1 MSLATSNG
9 GAGAGAGMSMA
20 AMAHGG
26 PSALSTHQQT
36 SNAAGGPPP
45 GSGAGTAAAP
55 NVAALAADLVDKN
68 QNLGWKMVKNLAQMP
83 IVSVDLYGDTGE
95 VAFFPP
101 KNEGE
106 ESNIEIMASNGE
118 VSVKALGKVHATGTS
133 LALKKDDDAAHK
145 ALRRLITKSKG
156 YEAVFN
162 DTLASNTKDEGVLV
176 IESPHLLLGERQVKY
191 LPSVSKNKY
200 TVGKESS
207 HAIDEDDSQGITI
220 RNGNLDG
227 SSAAQQNNFDRVTLH
242 LNMHSGKKALTILPE
257 EAVGIVLAKAKYEVS
272 KHYPELK
279 QDDDDKEKYMEFP
292 PAIALPAWACNHYAI
307 ESLMEACDGTAVL
320 YNRSV
325 AALSGALV
333 PSFVRDKKNKK
344 IVLQPSNLCNTV
356 MKCFKAHQEKI
367 QEAQKLKKPLPNPSY
382 MPLVVMAGM
391 TEDGLELCAVQIKD
405 LNESFG
411 RTDCHVPFGAMKVV
425 STVSYQHSKPIS
437 IVNKSLVEL
446 SDIVDEICPELE
458 EDGGVAAIVTY
469 GTVASQLQ
477 LKDALLKSLNGIE
490 GDNVWNTKV
499 DFLSTREEAVS
510 TGTCVLAGVSHNRIE
525 PEIVEGG
532 KGKRPAVSITNVAP
546 CAVGITYNFDGGRK
560 GSTWTDPKVIF
571 DYDRRVPAGPYNVE
585 FSAAE
590 CVALKKDPALLNDME
605 KLVEESEQWSK
616 GKHNALREE
625 AALGL
630 TVKVVQRFERNGKW
644 RDYGFAAN
652 PLTQGGEEG
661 DNEEDGEETEKH
673 AIETSTLEL
682 SLDSVG
688 YLATSLSSDGQT
700 IDQAIKAARTSTMWK
715 YIRIIGAIAFFGGF
729 MVKSYLGEKNR
740 EECAER
746 VLAFYKRASPNS
758 INDGDKHNAH
768 YVCYKY
774 RGRTEKLYK
783 KLEKKYGMR
792 VKEVHEWED
801 EEEPEEEQEE
811 NLDDNDKD
819 DNSGG
824 EF

>member
-1 MSLATSNG
+1 MSLATSSG

-36 SNAAGGPPP
+36 ANANAAGGPPP

-68 QNLGWKMVKNLAQMP
+68 QNLGWKMVKNLAKMP

-95 VAFFPP
+95 VAYFPP

-106 ESNIEIMASNGE
+106 ESNIEIMASKGE
-118 VSVKALGKVHATGTS
+118 IGVKALGKVQSSGTS
-133 LALKKDDDAAHK
+133 LALKKNDDAAHK
-145 ALRRLITKSKG
+145 ALRRLITKAKG
-156 YEAVFN
+156 YEAVFS
-162 DTLASNTKDEGVLV
+162 DTLTAKDDADSLV
-176 IESPHLLLGERQVKY
+176 IRSPHLLLGERQIKY
-191 LPSVSKNKY
+191 LPSVSKDKY

-207 HAIDEDDSQGITI
+207 HAIDEDDLQGITI

-227 SSAAQQNNFDRVTLH
+227 SSSAQQNNFDRVTLH
-242 LNMHSGKKALTILPE
+242 LNMHSGKKGLTILPE

-272 KHYPELK
+272 KHYPDLVKGDE
-279 QDDDDKEKYMEFP
+279 KEKYMDFP

-307 ESLMEACDGTAVL
+307 DSLMEACDGTAVL

-333 PSFVRDKKNKK
+333 PSFVKDKKANK
-344 IVLQPSNLCNTV
+344 ISLQTSNLYNVIT
-356 MKCFKAHQEKI
+356 KRFENHQKKI
-367 QEAQKLKKPLPNPSY
+367 QEAQKLKKPLPNTSY

-391 TEDGLELCAVQIKD
+391 TEDGIEFSAVQIKD
-405 LNESFG
+405 VNGSFG
-411 RTDCHVPFGAMKVV
+411 RTDCHVPFGSLKVV
-425 STVSYQHSKPIS
+425 STVSYQHLKPSS

-458 EDGGVAAIVTY
+458 DDGGVAAIVTY

-477 LKDALLKSLNGIE
+477 LKDAILKSLNGIE
-490 GDNVWNTKV
+490 GDNVWNTKIE
-499 DFLSTREEAVS
+499 FLSTREEAVS

-525 PEIVEGG
+525 PEIVESG
-532 KGKRPAVSITNVAP
+532 KGKRPAVCVTNVAP
-546 CAVGITYNFDGGRK
+546 CAVGITYNFDGGKK
-560 GSTWTDPKVIF
+560 GSTWTEPKVVF

-590 CVALKKDPALLNDME
+590 CVALKKDPTLLNDME
-605 KLVEESEQWSK
+605 KLVEESEQWLK

-630 TVKVVQRFERNGKW
+630 TIKVVQRFERNGKW
-644 RDYGFAAN
+644 RDHGFAAN
-652 PLTQGGEEG
+652 PLTQGGDDDET
-661 DNEEDGEETEKH
+661 EEDGGEGSEKQ

-688 YLATSLSSDGQT
+688 YLATQLSSDG
-700 IDQAIKAARTSTMWK
+700 
-715 YIRIIGAIAFFGGF
+715 
-729 MVKSYLGEKNR
+729 
-740 EECAER
+740 
-746 VLAFYKRASPNS
+746 
-758 INDGDKHNAH
+758 
-768 YVCYKY
+768 
-774 RGRTEKLYK
+774 
-783 KLEKKYGMR
+783 
-792 VKEVHEWED
+792 
-801 EEEPEEEQEE
+801 
-811 NLDDNDKD
+811 
-819 DNSGG
+819 
-824 EF
+824 

>member
-26 PSALSTHQQT
+26 PSALATHQQT

-68 QNLGWKMVKNLAQMP
+68 QNLGWKMVKNLAKMP

-95 VAFFPP
+95 VAYYPP

-106 ESNIEIMASNGE
+106 ESNIEIMASKGE
-118 VSVKALGKVHATGTS
+118 ISVKALGKVQASGTS
-133 LALKKDDDAAHK
+133 LALKKDDDVAHK
-145 ALRRLITKSKG
+145 ALRRLITKAKG
-156 YEAVFN
+156 YEAVFS
-162 DTLASNTKDEGVLV
+162 DTLATNDGGSDSLV
-176 IESPHLLLGERQVKY
+176 IKSPHLLLGERQIKY

-207 HAIDEDDSQGITI
+207 HAIDEDDSQGVTI

-227 SSAAQQNNFDRVTLH
+227 SSSAQQNNFDRVTLH

-272 KHYPELK
+272 KHFPDLVKGDE
-279 QDDDDKEKYMEFP
+279 KEKYMDFP

-307 ESLMEACDGTAVL
+307 DSLMEACDGTAVL

-333 PSFVRDKKNKK
+333 PSFVKDKKANK
-344 IVLQPSNLCNTV
+344 ISLQTSNLYNVIT
-356 MKCFKAHQEKI
+356 KHLENHQKRI
-367 QEAQKLKKPLPNPSY
+367 QEAQKLKKPLPNTSY

-391 TEDGLELCAVQIKD
+391 TEDGIELSAVQIKD
-405 LNESFG
+405 VNGSFG
-411 RTDCHVPFGAMKVV
+411 RTDCHVPFGALKVV
-425 STVSYQHSKPIS
+425 STVSYQHSKPSS

-458 EDGGVAAIVTY
+458 DDGGVAAIVTY

-477 LKDALLKSLNGIE
+477 LKDAMLKSLNGIK

-499 DFLSTREEAVS
+499 EFLSTREEVVS

-525 PEIVEGG
+525 PEIVEDG
-532 KGKRPAVSITNVAP
+532 KGKRPAVCVTNVAP
-546 CAVGITYNFDGGRK
+546 CAVGITYNFDAGKK
-560 GSTWTDPKVIF
+560 GSTWTEPKVVF

-590 CVALKKDPALLNDME
+590 CVALKKDPTLLNDME
-605 KLVEESEQWSK
+605 KLVEESEQWVK

-630 TVKVVQRFERNGKW
+630 TIKVVQRFERNGKW
-644 RDYGFAAN
+644 RDHGFLAN
-652 PLTQGGEEG
+652 PLTQGGEDDET
-661 DNEEDGEETEKH
+661 EEDGGEGNEKQ

-688 YLATSLSSDGQT
+688 YLATSLSSDG
-700 IDQAIKAARTSTMWK
+700 
-715 YIRIIGAIAFFGGF
+715 
-729 MVKSYLGEKNR
+729 
-740 EECAER
+740 
-746 VLAFYKRASPNS
+746 
-758 INDGDKHNAH
+758 
-768 YVCYKY
+768 
-774 RGRTEKLYK
+774 
-783 KLEKKYGMR
+783 
-792 VKEVHEWED
+792 
-801 EEEPEEEQEE
+801 
-811 NLDDNDKD
+811 
-819 DNSGG
+819 
-824 EF
+824 